1 MKESEKGGFN
11 KKVDLTPDYLNRKME
26 SMMHALYD
34 SIEESEKRMRV
45 MEKQIFELTRGKS
58 KTK

>member
-11 KKVDLTPDYLNRKME
+11 KKADLTPDYLNRKME